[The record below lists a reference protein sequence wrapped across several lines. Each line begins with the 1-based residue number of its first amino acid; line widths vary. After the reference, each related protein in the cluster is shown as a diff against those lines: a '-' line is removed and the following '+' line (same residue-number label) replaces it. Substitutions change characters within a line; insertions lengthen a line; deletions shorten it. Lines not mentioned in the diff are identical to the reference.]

1 MRGALIKIT
10 AALEEAVRD
19 LAGGYDPAQLY
30 NLRVC
35 IRRMR
40 SLLKGRSGRRARR
53 FRRIWGGFAAQTNPA
68 RDWDVFLL
76 AAADLLTPAELREF
90 ERLNRGA
97 VRSAR
102 QNAVHLVRSAQWRRL
117 LAEWKEYLERGRGT
131 GNKAVGGRP
140 DLHTARDR
148 AARARAVALSEDTD
162 RTWHKLRIAI
172 KELRYRTEAALSS
185 KVEDDQLE
193 RTVDACKELQSAL
206 GHWHDTVVQLELLD
220 TLPQSEVHRRLCERI
235 EERRTDCLS
244 LARQV
249 CTGDKARL
257 IFG

>member
-10 AALEEAVRD
+10 AALEEAARD
-19 LAGGYDPAQLY
+19 LAGGYDPARLH

-40 SLLKGRSGRRARR
+40 SLLKSRSGRRARR

-90 ERLNRGA
+90 ECLNREA

-102 QNAVHLVRSAQWRRL
+102 QNAVHLVCSAQWRRL
-117 LAEWKEYLERGRGT
+117 LPEWKEYLEQGRSARST
-131 GNKAVGGRP
+131 GVGRQP
-140 DLHTARDR
+140 DLRTARDR
-148 AARARAVALSEDTD
+148 AARARAVALAEETD

-185 KVEDDQLE
+185 KAGDDQLE
-193 RTVDACKELQSAL
+193 RTVEACKELQSAL

-220 TLPQSEVHRRLCERI
+220 TLPQAEVHRRLCERI

-244 LARQV
+244 LARTL
-249 CTGDKARL
+249 CTGDKAGL